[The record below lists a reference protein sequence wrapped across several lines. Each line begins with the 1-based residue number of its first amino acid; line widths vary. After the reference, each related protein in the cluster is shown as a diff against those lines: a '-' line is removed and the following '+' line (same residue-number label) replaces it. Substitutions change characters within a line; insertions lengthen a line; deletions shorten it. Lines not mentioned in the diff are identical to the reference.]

1 MYYEREEFFKLDHV
15 DRRIAFWLMDNAPGD
30 IQAWVKDKKDE
41 YARRSLSL
49 NSNKLCEEIMAE
61 VKK

>member
-1 MYYEREEFFKLDHV
+1 MQYEREEFFKLDHL

-30 IQAWVKDKKDE
+30 IQAWVKYMERE
-41 YARRSLSL
+41 YARKRLSL